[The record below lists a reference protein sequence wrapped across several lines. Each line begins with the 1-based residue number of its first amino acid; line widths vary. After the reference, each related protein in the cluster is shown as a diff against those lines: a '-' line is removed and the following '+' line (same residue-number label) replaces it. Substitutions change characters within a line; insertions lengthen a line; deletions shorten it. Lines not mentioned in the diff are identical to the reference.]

1 MLKYYTECD
10 SIYVTK
16 SIEVSQ
22 MRIMAID
29 YGDSRVGIA
38 ISDALGITAHGLKT
52 LPNKVYQKLLDA
64 IVGIVCEYDIN
75 TIVVGM
81 PKNLNGSLG
90 IRAEVTKSFAND
102 LSQILPKATIVFQDE
117 RLTTVEATRFLN
129 YTNTRGK
136 SRKAVIDTVSAEII
150 LQTYLDTNTIS
161 QKGEQ

>member
-1 MLKYYTECD
+1 
-10 SIYVTK
+10 
-16 SIEVSQ
+16 
-22 MRIMAID
+22 MRIMSID

-38 ISDALGITAHGLKT
+38 LSDALGITAQGLKT
-52 LPNKVYQKLLDA
+52 LPNKVYPKLLDA

-81 PKNLNGSLG
+81 PKNLDGSHG
-90 IRAEVTKSFAND
+90 ARAEVTEAFAGD
-102 LSQILPKATIVFQDE
+102 LSQRLPEAKIVFQDE

-150 LQTYLDTNTIS
+150 LQTYLDTNKFS
-161 QKGEQ
+161 RKGEQ